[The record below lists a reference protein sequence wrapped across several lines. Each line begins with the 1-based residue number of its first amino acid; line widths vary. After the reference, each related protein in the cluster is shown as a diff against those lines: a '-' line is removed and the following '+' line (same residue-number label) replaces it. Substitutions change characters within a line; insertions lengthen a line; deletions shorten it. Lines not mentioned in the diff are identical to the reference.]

1 MALINS
7 VGRFITAANNKA
19 DLLTAGA
26 KIALCLPSFLSN
38 LPGVTKQLIGNV
50 VATIGTT
57 LEGIVESVSDIVLR
71 TINGAVQQITGAI
84 VGNIDAAT
92 SALAQLGAII
102 KDGKDFYKGIKRRVG
117 DIDDFINQ
125 KQNCDFAAATLLN
138 CITSQALASVTP
150 KIAIDVSKGLR
161 PIRDVVNEVSN
172 NISKPG
178 GAINRTVNKA
188 AREVDRAT
196 RIVETANLF

>member
-19 DLLTAGA
+19 DQLTAGA
-26 KIALCLPSFLSN
+26 KVALCLPSFLSN
-38 LPGVTKQLIGNV
+38 IPGTTKLLIGNV
-50 VATIGTT
+50 IATISRT
-57 LEGIVESVSDIVLR
+57 LEGIVESVSDIVYN
-71 TINGAVQQITGAI
+71 TINGAIQQITGSI
-84 VGNIDAAT
+84 VGTIDAAT
-92 SALAQLGAII
+92 NALNQLESTIEQ
-102 KDGKDFYKGIKRRVG
+102 GKSFYKGIKEKVTDVG
-117 DIDDFINQ
+117 KFTSE

-161 PIRDVVNEVSN
+161 PITEAVNDVSKS
-172 NISKPG
+172 ISEPG

-188 AREVDRAT
+188 AREIDRAT
-196 RIVETANLF
+196 RVVERTNLF